1 MRVPIVVT
9 LIAVLLVLMLFSL
22 HENVQSQAQF
32 LTYENPDYD
41 VSIQYPNDWTP
52 SEDNLLRHQVV
63 MFSAPEIEEKESS
76 VSTIIYIPAELVVA
90 VQPLYSPNM
99 TLSQFVKQFLNEAY
113 SSPSDYRIIESS
125 NTTFAGMPAQKII
138 MYEYGDDSN
147 SKVQRTIGIH
157 NGTAYMIKYL
167 AEPGQFDSYLPTAQ
181 AMIDSFQPSIRQ
193 QITGVPQTQLN
204 DVVSNMTQDRNVT
217 ESIAASSVPQQEDS
231 ILLQPQSSS
240 TNDLLKLPKILLVR
254 DEVTDD
260 SRLPLRFSITN
271 GIITDLTSSGS
282 TKGDLHGWY
291 PQVAFHFNEPSQI
304 GLVNVK
310 HVLTGP
316 IKSYGSPDEILE
328 DANYW
333 ENVPLNEQVV
343 LEMNQPGLNYLVAA
357 VQFANGTSG
366 VYSAVMDV
374 DVGFGTKS
382 QGEDNLDFEMDEGA
396 DYNILDK
403 SEIENIQS
411 DPGFQRAASN
421 ILCSD
426 LNDYGF
432 QVCQQD
438 RIISDSAT
446 QQPPSE
452 STDITSLFEEG
463 DEDNENDEDDE
474 DNGDEDDED
483 SN

>member
-1 MRVPIVVT
+1 MKVPIVVT
-9 LIAVLLVLMLFSL
+9 LVAELVLMLFSL

-63 MFSAPEIEEKESS
+63 MFSAPEIEEKEST

-99 TLSQFVKQFLNEAY
+99 TTSQFVKQFLNEAY
-113 SSPSDYRIIESS
+113 SSPSDYKIIESS

-157 NGTAYMIKYL
+157 NGHAYMIKYL

-193 QITGVPQTQLN
+193 QTTGVPQERLN
-204 DVVSNMTQDRNVT
+204 EIVSNMTQDRNVT
-217 ESIAASSVPQQEDS
+217 EPITASSVPQQEEDS

-240 TNDLLKLPKILLVR
+240 TSDLLNLPKILLVR
-254 DEVTDD
+254 DEVTGD

-282 TKGDLHGWY
+282 TKGDLNGWY

-316 IKSYGSPDEILE
+316 IKSYGSPDGILD

-333 ENVPLNEQVV
+333 ENVPLNEQIV

-374 DVGFGTKS
+374 DVFFGSKS
-382 QGEDNLDFEMDEGA
+382 EEEDIMDFEMDEGTE
-396 DYNILDK
+396 YNILDK
-403 SEIENIQS
+403 SEIENIQT
-411 DPGFQRAASN
+411 DPGFQRAVSN
-421 ILCSD
+421 IICSD

-438 RIISDSAT
+438 RITSDTTT
-446 QQPPSE
+446 QQ
-452 STDITSLFEEG
+452 TSLKFY
-463 DEDNENDEDDE
+463 
-474 DNGDEDDED
+474 
-483 SN
+483 

>member
-1 MRVPIVVT
+1 MKVPIVVA
-9 LIAVLLVLMLFSL
+9 LVAELVLMLFSL
-22 HENVQSQAQF
+22 HENVQSQSQF

-41 VSIQYPNDWTP
+41 VSLQYPNDWTP
-52 SEDNLLRHQVV
+52 SEDNLLRNQVV

-99 TLSQFVKQFLNEAY
+99 TTSQFVKQFLNEAY
-113 SSPSDYRIIESS
+113 SSPNDYRIIESS

-193 QITGVPQTQLN
+193 HTASVPQSQLN
-204 DVVSNMTQDRNVT
+204 DIVSNMTQDRNVT
-217 ESIAASSVPQQEDS
+217 EPIASSSVSQQEDS

-240 TNDLLKLPKILLVR
+240 TGDVLNLPKILLVR
-254 DEVTDD
+254 DEVTGD

-271 GIITDLTSSGS
+271 GIRTDLTSSGS

-316 IKSYGSPDEILE
+316 IKSYGSPEEILE

-374 DVGFGTKS
+374 DVFFGTKS
-382 QGEDNLDFEMDEGA
+382 EDEDNLDFQMDEGA
-396 DYNILDK
+396 DFNILDK
-403 SEIENIQS
+403 SDIEDIQS
-411 DPGFQRAASN
+411 DPGFQRAVSN
-421 ILCSD
+421 IICSD

-438 RIISDSAT
+438 RLTSDTAT
-446 QQPPSE
+446 QQPPSS
-452 STDITSLFEEG
+452 STDGTQLFEDG
-463 DEDNENDEDDE
+463 DEDNEGDEDDDDSDEDEDDE
-474 DNGDEDDED
+474 DN
-483 SN
+483 N